1 MTHIAL
7 NMCYGPCGWHEMAI
21 FLNTWSTLQFF
32 YNIESAYNSFFFSPK
47 QKKDRVVLPLN
58 LDEYVSWGLFN
69 GASQGILG
77 PMKQDLFT

>member
-1 MTHIAL
+1 
-7 NMCYGPCGWHEMAI
+7 MCVAWNGYSFKYMVY
-21 FLNTWSTLQFF
+21 TLQFF
-32 YNIESAYNSFFFSPK
+32 YKIESAYNSFFFSPK

-77 PMKQDLFT
+77 PME